1 MLKFRRN
8 MSLVDRIVRTVVG
21 ITLLLVGPL
30 TNIVE
35 TDTMSNILLGTVG
48 TIAIFSAL
56 TAYCFL
62 YEISGF
68 NTWRSDE
75 GS

>member
-8 MSLVDRIVRTVVG
+8 MSLADRIARTLVG
-21 ITLLLVGPL
+21 LVLLLVGPL

-48 TIAIFSAL
+48 IIAIISAV

-62 YEISGF
+62 YDMTGF
-68 NTWRSDE
+68 NTLRSDD